1 MPSALRA
8 RPPSAP
14 ATRPRRESRAD
25 RRPSWE
31 SCRSSARARS
41 TRPTGRGPAC
51 PEPTDSCWEWWR
63 RTAPGSGSRPR
74 RVRGAR
80 PTCCSGRAPRSSRC
94 PSPARRIDSS
104 RVANGPILDR
114 RRPKMWRWKRH
125 HDQLALAAC
134 TVIAL
139 TCAGAHVPLPI
150 LPAVE
155 TTNRAELAARGRYI
169 VRDVSVCGHCH
180 AADPKRDVDGPLIG
194 GWEFRDWRIGTARAA
209 NLTPDDATGLG
220 RWSEAEIVRALRN
233 GQHRNGRLLAPVM
246 PYEWYHE
253 MADDDA
259 LAVAVY
265 LKSLPAVRNQ
275 VRQSPSVAFRLGKL
289 LFLRPKPEVAAVA
302 PPRSATA
309 EYGGYLARHVGLC
322 ADCHTPRR
330 GLRSL
335 PDRRRLF
342 AGMED

>member
-1 MPSALRA
+1 M
-8 RPPSAP
+8 
-14 ATRPRRESRAD
+14 
-25 RRPSWE
+25 
-31 SCRSSARARS
+31 
-41 TRPTGRGPAC
+41 
-51 PEPTDSCWEWWR
+51 WR
-63 RTAPGSGSRPR
+63 RKPR
-74 RVRGAR
+74 
-80 PTCCSGRAPRSSRC
+80 
-94 PSPARRIDSS
+94 
-104 RVANGPILDR
+104 
-114 RRPKMWRWKRH
+114 
-125 HDQLALAAC
+125 HDKLALAAC

-139 TCAGAHVPLPI
+139 TCAGARIPLPI
-150 LPAVE
+150 LPPVE
-155 TTNRAELAARGRYI
+155 TANRAELTARGRYI

-180 AADPKRDVDGPLIG
+180 AADPKRDADGPLSG
-194 GWEFRDWRIGTARAA
+194 GMEFRDWRIGTARAA

-342 AGMED
+342 AGMAHPPKGFPSNPSNLTPDDQTGIGRWSEKDFLQTMRTGVNPAGIALDSFMPWQQMQRMSDDDLRAIYRFLRTIPPVRNEVPRRP